1 MIRIKNRSVSI
12 FALLSILLASSA
24 AMAIG
29 PQYQV
34 IGDPVAAGAGPL
46 NDVVSLVDANGIE
59 QGTGSL
65 IGIDARP
72 GGLTFMSILTAR
84 HVALGPSAIK
94 TARFGV
100 GPGEAGAPGAG
111 AYPLVANY
119 NNNFVGFTL
128 VDAVNNP
135 NNRVEDLAIL
145 QVAVKVPAGGAA
157 LAEYNK
163 VVSPANIFLLSPF
176 PTAPPAPNS
185 SAASTAK
192 FTELGY
198 GTAGTY
204 DTANNRY
211 IPSGVNNDD
220 ARRFQNNNADK
231 VDGPALMTYGGI
243 QYYQP
248 LVNWAYKAASAA
260 GGGASF
266 PGDSGGPYL
275 TGGVLAPLNA
285 NSVSVTP
292 SYTDN
297 TNANNPLPPNV
308 ATNIPLSYTD
318 YLSAVHVSGVS
329 APGTG
334 IETVGGAASGV
345 PLTETGNRNT
355 GTLDWAMFYGANP
368 LLIVPEPG
376 SILLVIIANC
386 YLVLFVRR
394 RR

>member
-1 MIRIKNRSVSI
+1 MISIRNRSVSVV
-12 FALLSILLASSA
+12 ALLSIVAASST

-29 PQYQV
+29 PRYQV

-46 NDVVSLVDANGIE
+46 NDVISLVDANGIE

-72 GGLTFMSILTAR
+72 GGLTFMSVLTAR
-84 HVALGPSAIK
+84 HVALGPSPIK

-119 NNNFVGFTL
+119 NNNFAGFTL
-128 VDAVNNP
+128 VDATNNP

-145 QVAVKVPAGGAA
+145 QVAVNVPAGGAA

-185 SAASTAK
+185 SVASTAK

-220 ARRFQNNNADK
+220 ARRFQNNNADS
-231 VDGPALMTYGGI
+231 VNGPALMTYSGV

-248 LVNWAYKAASAA
+248 LVNWTYKAPSAA

-266 PGDSGGPYL
+266 GGDSGGPYL

-292 SYTDN
+292 YFTDN

-334 IETVGGAASGV
+334 IETVGGAAGGV
-345 PLTETGNRNT
+345 PLTQTGNINT
-355 GTLDWAMFYGANP
+355 GTLNWALFYAANP
-368 LLIVPEPG
+368 RGIPEPG
-376 SILLVIIANC
+376 SVVLVAIANC
-386 YLVLFVRR
+386 FLVLIARR